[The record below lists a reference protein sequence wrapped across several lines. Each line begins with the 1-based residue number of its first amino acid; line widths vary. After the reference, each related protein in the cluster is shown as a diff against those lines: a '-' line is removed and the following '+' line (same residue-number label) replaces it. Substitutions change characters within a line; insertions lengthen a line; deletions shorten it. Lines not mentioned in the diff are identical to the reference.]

1 MNIKL
6 TVALLLTSGS
16 LFAQT
21 NPSREEIK
29 RINDVADNGTLA
41 QKESLV
47 QELLKEAKASKNP
60 DRLETIGNYVYYLGK
75 ENTSDSLRKDTAKKY
90 PKSKLARSIYISD
103 VYYKQ
108 KDALAKEKSYKQLLK
123 QWPHSKDE
131 EIKIA
136 YDYVLGDLT
145 RTFMLEGNKTQAL
158 AYLEQMNER
167 FWAAQAYM
175 PVANI
180 LLSKGDTIAALPL
193 IKKSLEDAEYYIN
206 LPKEQQDNRAGFA
219 AVGHPG
225 YVSQLAD
232 IYSKQGKHEQVLKL
246 IEDAIALKPENAS
259 SFSATYFKALD
270 NAGRKLEALQQL
282 EIIYKTG
289 SFTYKPDMKSLYTAL
304 NGSDKGFDA
313 YLSRLDKDVIKGIQE
328 HIVQYETFKQL
339 PDFELLN
346 LKGEKVSL
354 ASLKGK
360 VLVLDFWATWCG
372 PCVRSFPAMQAAQ
385 EMYANDKD
393 VQFLFINTWERDKNY
408 KENVASFISKNNY
421 PFEVLYDDQKD
432 PESGKVLAAKL
443 GINGIPAKFI
453 VDKDGNIRY
462 SLTGSSSDIDYI
474 KLEMKELVESA
485 KKDKKS

>member
-1 MNIKL
+1 MKLKL
-6 TVALLLTSGS
+6 TAALLFTSGA

-21 NPSREEIK
+21 SPNHDVK
-29 RINDVADNGTLA
+29 RINDVASNGTLA

-47 QELLKEAKASKNP
+47 KELLTEAKKSKDA
-60 DRLETIGNYVYYLGK
+60 DRLEIIGNYLYYLGN
-75 ENTSDSLRKDTAKKY
+75 ENSSDSLRQATAKKY
-90 PKSKLARSIYISD
+90 PKSKLARSLYITD

-108 KDALAKEKSYKQLLK
+108 NSAAAKEKSWKQLLK
-123 QWPHSKDE
+123 QWPKSKDE

-145 RTFMLEGNKTQAL
+145 RQFIQEDNKEKAL
-158 AYLEQMNER
+158 AYLEQLNER

-193 IKKSLEDAEYYIN
+193 IQKSLEDAEYYIQ

-219 AVGHPG
+219 AVGHPS
-225 YVSQLAD
+225 YVAKLAE
-232 IYSKQGKHEQVLKL
+232 IYTNQGKYDEVLKL

-259 SFSATYFKALD
+259 NFSESYFKALSK
-270 NAGRKLEALQQL
+270 AGRKLEALQQL
-282 EIIYKTG
+282 EVIYKKGT
-289 SFTYKPDMKSLYTAL
+289 FTYKSNMKELYVEL
-304 NGSDKGFDA
+304 NGTEKGFDSYIA
-313 YLSRLDKDVIKGIQE
+313 RLDVDVVRGIQE
-328 HIVQYETFKQL
+328 HIQQYATFKQL

-354 ASLKGK
+354 SSLKGK
-360 VLVLDFWATWCG
+360 TLVLDFWATWCG
-372 PCVRSFPAMQAAQ
+372 PCVRSFPAMKAAQ

-408 KENVASFISKNNY
+408 KENVTSFINKNNY
-421 PFEVLYDDQKD
+421 PFEVLFDDQKD

-443 GINGIPAKFI
+443 GIDGIPAKFI
-453 VDKDGNIRY
+453 VDKEGNIRY
-462 SLTGSSSDIDYI
+462 ALTGSSSDIDYI

-485 KKDKKS
+485 KRPKKG